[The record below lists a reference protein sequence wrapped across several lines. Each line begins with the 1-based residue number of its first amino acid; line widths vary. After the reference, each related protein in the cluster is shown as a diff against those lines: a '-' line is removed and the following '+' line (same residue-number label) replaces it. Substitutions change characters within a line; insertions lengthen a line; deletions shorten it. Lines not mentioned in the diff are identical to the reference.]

1 MDALFFLAID
11 ILDGYKGEY
20 RQQYSHRTDQYP
32 GLNPG
37 PGALVFGFCQHG
49 Q

>member
-11 ILDGYKGEY
+11 ILNGNKGEY
-20 RQQYSHRTDQYP
+20 RQQYGHRTDQYP

-37 PGALVFGFCQHG
+37 PGVFIFQFSQHG
-49 Q
+49 